1 MVHAQVEARE
11 LGVGVVVHVRSL
23 ARTTGAM
30 HRGLA
35 RQVQRAA
42 GGIVSQLAI
51 TGTRGKEIGL
61 DEAAHLEGGARG
73 RARGDAGDLDRLL
86 AGRHRRCGSA
96 LGLRSTDL
104 HHFTLGLGDGALLL
118 LLGGQQQLHLPLKVG
133 HTCFQCLLSCRF
145 GKGHARRNQRDKQRG
160 SEWPAGRFQHVS
172 IHWDCLSP
180 GWRTGRTGCTVAASV
195 RGPGG
200 GRLFA
205 ISRKQASVRPSSNKG
220 GSAMGGG
227 CGTLGVSASVPRQ
240 SAFIGYKCKG
250 EGCHD

>member
-1 MVHAQVEARE
+1 MAYRLFRHFAWHYRDVWAWVISPA
-11 LGVGVVVHVRSL
+11 SL
-23 ARTTGAM
+23 
-30 HRGLA
+30 LP
-35 RQVQRAA
+35 
-42 GGIVSQLAI
+42 L
-51 TGTRGKEIGL
+51 
-61 DEAAHLEGGARG
+61 
-73 RARGDAGDLDRLL
+73 LL
-86 AGRHRRCGSA
+86 AGLAMAAWMQLSPQLPAPSAVAASLWGCLQSGYFWPHVRATLSALLLGLAGGSA

-118 LLGGQQQLHLPLKVG
+118 LLGGQQQLHLPFKIG
-133 HTCFQCLLSCRF
+133 DACFQRLLSCGL